1 MAYDIRPLSFSE
13 ILDRAFRVLL
23 DNFVVLFAISALV
36 WIPAGVLLE
45 IGTRFVRLRSAANS
59 ILGLAVPF
67 IAIPVQ
73 HAALIVGVGE
83 VYLDRAVS
91 VGRAFRS
98 TLRIVPAVIG
108 TYLLVGVI
116 IIMIVLGVA
125 LGDGL
130 VRALIGKAVVVTNR
144 GVTTPPKVFSVI
156 YLIVLVIGV
165 FYFLTRWALIGPVM
179 ILERRFGW
187 HALRRSRALVK
198 GEWWR
203 TLGILVVAAI
213 IANAPAYALGFVWR
227 YIPIVGS
234 ILGSAT
240 HALSTTYGMIVSVIY
255 YFDRRCRTEDFD
267 LRLLAEQVRA
277 EAKTA
282 MIAVTE
288 SSALA

>member
-1 MAYDIRPLSFSE
+1 MKPAQCVHRNLS
-13 ILDRAFRVLL
+13 DRDWYWSF
-23 DNFVVLFAISALV
+23 LF
-36 WIPAGVLLE
+36 PY
-45 IGTRFVRLRSAANS
+45 
-59 ILGLAVPF
+59 P
-67 IAIPVQ
+67 
-73 HAALIVGVGE
+73 
-83 VYLDRAVS
+83 
-91 VGRAFRS
+91 
-98 TLRIVPAVIG
+98 
-108 TYLLVGVI
+108 
-116 IIMIVLGVA
+116 LGV
-125 LGDGL
+125 D
-130 VRALIGKAVVVTNR
+130 
-144 GVTTPPKVFSVI
+144 
-156 YLIVLVIGV
+156 
-165 FYFLTRWALIGPVM
+165 WASDDP
-179 ILERRFGW
+179 ERRFGW

-282 MIAVTE
+282 MSPATE

>member
-23 DNFVVLFAISALV
+23 DNLVVLFAISALV
-36 WIPAGVLLE
+36 SIPVGVLLE
-45 IGTRFVRLRSAANS
+45 IGTKFVRPATIS
-59 ILGLAVPF
+59 ILGFTVLFVV
-67 IAIPVQ
+67 IPVQ

-91 VGRAFRS
+91 VEKAFRT
-98 TLRIVPAVIG
+98 TLRLAPAVIG

-116 IIMIVLGVA
+116 IFFGAA
-125 LGDGL
+125 LGAIVVGGL
-130 VRALIGKAVVVTNR
+130 VGAVLPNGGAKTPSMLMGLIIAIVVASGMV
-144 GVTTPPKVFSVI
+144 
-156 YLIVLVIGV
+156 
-165 FYFLTRWALIGPVM
+165 YFLTRWALTGPVM

-187 HALRRSRALVK
+187 RSLRRSRALVK
-198 GEWWR
+198 GAWWQ
-203 TLGILVVAAI
+203 TLGIVVVAAI

-227 YIPIVGS
+227 YIPIAGS

-240 HALSTTYGMIVSVIY
+240 HALSTTYGMVVSVIY

-277 EAKTA
+277 ETQPSMSPAPD
-282 MIAVTE
+282 